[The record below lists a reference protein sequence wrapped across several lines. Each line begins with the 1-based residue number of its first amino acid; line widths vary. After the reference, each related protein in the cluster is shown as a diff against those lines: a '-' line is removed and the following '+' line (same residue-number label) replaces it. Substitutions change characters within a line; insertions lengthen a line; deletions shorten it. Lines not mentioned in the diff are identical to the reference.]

1 MFPLTGTKNGADIRL
16 ATDVVDDLARFPHL
30 THVLVAA
37 GDSDYLSVA
46 QKARRSGRQVLGVG
60 VAGSIGRYWE
70 AACDEFRRY
79 DNLLKIGRSVDGI
92 DPSSSLDPQELM
104 VRSMRLC
111 EQQRGSERVPL
122 PVLKQVMGRLSPGF
136 DEHELGF
143 KNFSGFLLSHPKLVA
158 TDSNKNYVWLVHEES
173 PSAISE
179 ATDLPATMVDRCRA
193 QLPFLS
199 PTVWPLTDLILEQVV
214 TALRTLWDLLMTE
227 DCEAI
232 PHSEWNNR
240 LIAQSMLRADAVRSR
255 AIAVNILPVA
265 TRSDTETTIP
275 NPDLEQLE
283 AADLIGRLRQGI
295 ILRMHLRCPEATAG
309 GSGRGPPR
317 RASHCERSR
326 RLPSDHGRV
335 RCRSHAFTPPR
346 TRSDGLIDRARLS
359 ARLAGARH
367 QRADWA
373 GGVAVAHTRRIDA
386 PRTI

>member
-1 MFPLTGTKNGADIRL
+1 MLRTSHRHTHPAMPYGPSVDDPGTAHVAVYLDFENLVISQYDSTFGKGTWARDRPSRGYPAAVREKLNAAAIDVDAVIDYAASVGVVAICRAYANWSAGAFADYGPALTRRSVDLVQMFPLTGTKNGADIRL

-143 KNFSGFLLSHPKLVA
+143 RTSPVSSLV
-158 TDSNKNYVWLVHEES
+158 
-173 PSAISE
+173 
-179 ATDLPATMVDRCRA
+179 
-193 QLPFLS
+193 
-199 PTVWPLTDLILEQVV
+199 
-214 TALRTLWDLLMTE
+214 
-227 DCEAI
+227 
-232 PHSEWNNR
+232 
-240 LIAQSMLRADAVRSR
+240 
-255 AIAVNILPVA
+255 
-265 TRSDTETTIP
+265 IP
-275 NPDLEQLE
+275 NWW
-283 AADLIGRLRQGI
+283 
-295 ILRMHLRCPEATAG
+295 
-309 GSGRGPPR
+309 PP
-317 RASHCERSR
+317 
-326 RLPSDHGRV
+326 
-335 RCRSHAFTPPR
+335 TR
-346 TRSDGLIDRARLS
+346 TRTTCG
-359 ARLAGARH
+359 
-367 QRADWA
+367 
-373 GGVAVAHTRRIDA
+373 
-386 PRTI
+386 